1 MSDGPC
7 VGIVQW
13 FNQTKGYGFVRA
25 TNGPDL
31 FFRWPSNGKDGG
43 DAPFPTFEEGQRVE
57 FTLDPSNPSLGV
69 TAIILRAC

>member
-1 MSDGPC
+1 MSVDPC

-13 FNQTKGYGFVRA
+13 FNKEKGYGFVRA

-31 FFRWPSNGKDGG
+31 FFRWPSDEKDGG
-43 DAPFPTFEEGQRVE
+43 DARFSTFEEGQCVE

-69 TAIILRAC
+69 TAIVLRAC